1 MFVTL
6 QGTAHGRF
14 ERFVRQG
21 NVEMAEQAAREL
33 GQLSLR
39 DALLL
44 VALYARTGSPKFE
57 PAAVKWLGR
66 LAVEGRDVHLQDV
79 LVAVAALAQLRGDR
93 SDKAS
98 KILSDL
104 V

>member
-1 MFVTL
+1 
-6 QGTAHGRF
+6 
-14 ERFVRQG
+14 
-21 NVEMAEQAAREL
+21 MAEHAAREL
-33 GQLSLR
+33 GNVSLR

-44 VALYARTGSPKFE
+44 VALYARMGSPKFE

-66 LAVEGRDVHLQDV
+66 LAHEKRDVHLQDV
-79 LVAVAALAQLRGDR
+79 LIAVAALSQLRGER